1 MIVISHRISKENGR
15 KAVDI
20 HTRRV
25 LGAGT
30 RGGWLFLRPIEACPC
45 EGSYLQGPC
54 ELSSGVDNYHYSSRA
69 ASFESSNLGM
79 RQTMDLVASFDVYQ
93 RSPIVSQLPLLMRA
107 SATTKARY
115 AATHRLKA
123 TRASTSCLS
132 HWRKTHTW

>member
-1 MIVISHRISKENGR
+1 MIVVSHRISGEKGR
-15 KAVDI
+15 KAVNI

-54 ELSSGVDNYHYSSRA
+54 ELSSGANNYHCSSRA
-69 ASFESSNLGM
+69 ASFGSSNLGM

-93 RSPIVSQLPLLMRA
+93 RCSLVSQLPLLMRA
-107 SATTKARY
+107 SAITKVRY
-115 AATHRLKA
+115 STTHRLKT